1 RVRANARP
9 DDWLRDA
16 IHRAARADWIASA
29 FARWASADTSSLSLL
44 AMTAKSV
51 ADPNF
56 MMLRL
61 VAALPINR
69 HGLQA
74 RSIHFLAKPL
84 GLISADRHRCASLGI
99 S

>member
-1 RVRANARP
+1 
-9 DDWLRDA
+9 
-16 IHRAARADWIASA
+16 
-29 FARWASADTSSLSLL
+29 
-44 AMTAKSV
+44 MTAKSV

-99 S
+99 SRSVPDGFHKLAEKDL